1 MEKEYYTIKEISE
14 FLSLK
19 PSNLYSKVNSG
30 SIPHYKVG
38 RLILF
43 KINEVEEWMEENK
56 KQALGAEKKA
66 KAILKSLRGKSNLDV
81 EKLRDKVIEEVN
93 GKVYSNN
100 HGKLDQNKGLRKEVP
115 NGSI

>member
-1 MEKEYYTIKEISE
+1 MEKGYYTIKEISE

-43 KINEVEEWMEENK
+43 KINEVEEWMEKNK
-56 KQALGAEKKA
+56 KGALGPEKRA
-66 KAILKSLRGKSNLDV
+66 KVILKSLRGKSNLDV
-81 EKLRDKVIEEVN
+81 EKLRRKAIEEVT

-100 HGKLDQNKGLRKEVP
+100 HGKPDRTKGLGKEVSD
-115 NGSI
+115 GTL